1 MPYIKSWD
9 DLIPAGYSDSFMW
22 DYDYGDGMVFLGDAA
37 HATSPQLG
45 QGANLALADAWALSK
60 ALERHCGGLG
70 GANGGVGDGEEGEEG
85 EELEA
90 IRGVA
95 GEGGGDGGKGGGV
108 KAALKEYTRL
118 RRWRLIFY
126 QTNSRFLTPVFQS
139 NSRVAGLL
147 RDMFMGPLCHFPP
160 TKLQMLTVM
169 SGAQNNGW
177 PYSTIPE
184 EEYLGFVDGYGE
196 EGMGEGEGEGGGGG
210 ER

>member
-1 MPYIKSWD
+1 MPYIESWD

-60 ALERHCGGLG
+60 ALERHCGGLAGTEGRG
-70 GANGGVGDGEEGEEG
+70 GGGEGGEEE
-85 EELEA
+85 EA
-90 IRGVA
+90 IGRLA
-95 GEGGGDGGKGGGV
+95 GGGGGGDGGKSGGV

-147 RDMFMGPLCHFPP
+147 RDIFMGPLCHFPP

-196 EGMGEGEGEGGGGG
+196 EGMGGGERGEEGEGK
-210 ER
+210 R